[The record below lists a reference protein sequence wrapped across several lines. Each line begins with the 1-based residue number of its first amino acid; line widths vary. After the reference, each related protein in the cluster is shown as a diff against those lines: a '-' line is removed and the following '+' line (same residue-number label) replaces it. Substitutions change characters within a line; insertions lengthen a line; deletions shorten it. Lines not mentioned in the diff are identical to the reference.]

1 MQRSVTCR
9 VVAWGLAAALGA
21 TWATTT
27 AQAASGPASTAATA
41 AVHAQAASP
50 AITRQPVA
58 LRLEPLG
65 DSITYGSHSSTGNGY
80 RGPLWNELSG
90 EGYELNFVGG
100 VLEGSMADSS
110 DEGHPGW
117 RIDALQDIVN
127 GSVSTYRPNVVLLMA
142 GANDLIQNDDVST
155 APSRLSALIDQI
167 TANDPGVTVLVGNL
181 IQSLNANVVADGPA
195 FNAALPAI
203 IASKQAAGQH
213 VALVDMY
220 DAIPTSDL
228 GPDGIHPTD
237 AGYQLMANAWNTAVQ
252 SASAAGWFSAPVGE
266 GATGE
271 GSGEVQA
278 GIAGDCLDVNG
289 GNSADGTAVQLWT
302 CNHTAAQ
309 TWTGYTDDTLRSLG
323 KCLDATAG
331 ATGNGT
337 KIELYTCNGTGA
349 QVWQPYNGGYLNL
362 ASGRCLDDPASS
374 TDIGAQLQ
382 LYDCNGT
389 TAQQWAAAGL
399 GPAVSG
405 IAGKCLD
412 DFAASNVDGTKADLY
427 TCNGTGA
434 QQWVLRSGML
444 QASGMCLDVDGNGTA
459 DGTLVDLWDCSG
471 TANQVWVPQSN
482 GSLLNPQSG
491 KCLDDPGLSTTDGAQ
506 LDIWDCNG
514 GANQV
519 WILA

>member
-1 MQRSVTCR
+1 M
-9 VVAWGLAAALGA
+9 
-21 TWATTT
+21 
-27 AQAASGPASTAATA
+27 
-41 AVHAQAASP
+41 
-50 AITRQPVA
+50 
-58 LRLEPLG
+58 EPLG

-80 RGPLWNELSG
+80 RGPLWNGLSG
-90 EGYELNFVGG
+90 EGYELNFVGS

-110 DEGHPGW
+110 NEGHPGW

-142 GANDLIQNDDVST
+142 GANDLIQDDNVAT
-155 APSRLSALIDQI
+155 APSRLNALIDQI

-181 IQSLNANVVADGPA
+181 IPSLNANIVADGPA

-203 IASKQAAGQH
+203 IQSKQEAGDH

-220 DAIPTSDL
+220 DALTTADL

-237 AGYQLMANAWNTAVQ
+237 TGYQLMAQAWNTAIQ
-252 SASAAGWFSAPVGE
+252 SASTAGWFSTPASVGA
-266 GATGE
+266 ATGE

-278 GIAGDCLDVNG
+278 GIVGDCLDVNG

-302 CNHTAAQ
+302 CNHTTAQ
-309 TWTGYTDDTLRSLG
+309 TWTVFNDDTLRALG

-331 ATGNGT
+331 ATGDGT
-337 KIELYTCNGTGA
+337 QVQLYTCNGTGA
-349 QVWQPYNGGYLNL
+349 QVRQPYNGGYLNL
-362 ASGRCLDDPASS
+362 ASGRCLDDPTSS
-374 TDIGAQLQ
+374 TTVGTQLQ

-389 TAQQWAAAGL
+389 AAQAWAAAGL

-412 DFAASNVDGTKADLY
+412 DYAACNVDGTKADLY
-427 TCNGTGA
+427 SCNGTGA
-434 QQWVLRSGML
+434 QQWILRGGVM
-444 QASGMCLDVDGNGTA
+444 QAGGMCLDVNGSGTA
-459 DGTLVDLWDCSG
+459 DGTLVQLWDCNG
-471 TANQVWVPQSN
+471 TAGQTWVPPSN

-491 KCLDDPGLSTTDGAQ
+491 KCLDDPGQGTTDGTQ

-519 WILA
+519 WKPA